1 MINLDRLKGFGLG
14 IPDCQNYGNCGD
26 RLCWNA
32 AGLLVRTFHQENQ
45 S

>member
-14 IPDCQNYGNCGD
+14 IPDCQNYGNFKVFIQVNNSD
-26 RLCWNA
+26 L
-32 AGLLVRTFHQENQ
+32 H